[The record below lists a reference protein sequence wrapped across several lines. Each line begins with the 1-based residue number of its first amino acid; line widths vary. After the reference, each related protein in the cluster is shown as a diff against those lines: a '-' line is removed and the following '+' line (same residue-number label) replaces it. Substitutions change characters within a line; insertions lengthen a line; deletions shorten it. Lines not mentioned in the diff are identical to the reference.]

1 MTDNVKAAEA
11 APRVPKRVAAVIINS
26 LKGGVVPRIGLP
38 YITVGREA
46 EIRALLTDLSL
57 IADGGASFRF
67 LVGRYGSGKSF
78 LLQTIRTHAMGEG
91 FVVADA
97 DLSPERRLQGGQG
110 QGLATYR
117 ELMRNLSTKTR
128 PEGGALML
136 ILDRWISNLQMQVA
150 GELGAGTDAPGGA
163 ATTGGAPV
171 PNGATAPGGAPA
183 SNGTADTGGTPNDP
197 ALNQAVEARIREQVA
212 SLEEMVHGFDFAR
225 LLTLYYRAVVD
236 GNDELKGNVA
246 RWFRGEYRTKTE
258 ARQELGVSIII
269 GDDDWYD
276 YVKLFAQFLK
286 GAGYQGMLVLIDEL
300 VNLYKI
306 PNSVTRQY
314 NYEKILTMYNDT
326 LQGKAHHL
334 GIIMGGTPQS
344 IEDRRRGVF
353 SYEALRSRL
362 TQGRFAAEGMRDM
375 LAPIIHLHPLTYEEL
390 LVLIEKLQQIHA
402 GYFGYEARLSEE
414 DLVQFLQIEFGRVGA
429 DTHLTPREVIRD
441 FIELLDIAYQNPST
455 PVASILSGVG
465 GNESEGEGGGAQQ
478 SSLSVTA
485 AAGQRDASEFAEF
498 KI

>member
-150 GELGAGTDAPGGA
+150 GELGAGAAAPGGA
-163 ATTGGAPV
+163 ATTGSTPVSNGATAPDGTPV
-171 PNGATAPGGAPA
+171 PNGATATGGAP
-183 SNGTADTGGTPNDP
+183 NDS
-197 ALNQAVEARIREQVA
+197 ALNRAVEARIREQVA

-402 GYFGYEARLSEE
+402 GYFGYEARLNES
-414 DLVQFLQIEFGRVGA
+414 DLVQFQQIEFGRVGA

-465 GNESEGEGGGAQQ
+465 GNGDGGGGAQQ

>member
-46 EIRALLTDLSL
+46 EIHALLTDLSL
-57 IADGGASFRF
+57 IADGGSSFRF

-150 GELGAGTDAPGGA
+150 GELGAGAAAPGGA
-163 ATTGGAPV
+163 TATGGTPV
-171 PNGATAPGGAPA
+171 SNGAAAPGGAP
-183 SNGTADTGGTPNDP
+183 NDS

-402 GYFGYEARLSEE
+402 GYFGYEARLSES

-465 GNESEGEGGGAQQ
+465 RNGGEGEGGGAQQ

-485 AAGQRDASEFAEF
+485 ATGQRDASEFAEF

>member
-150 GELGAGTDAPGGA
+150 GELGAGAAAPGG
-163 ATTGGAPV
+163 TPV
-171 PNGATAPGGAPA
+171 SNGA
-183 SNGTADTGGTPNDP
+183 ADTGGAPNDP

-225 LLTLYYRAVVD
+225 LITLYYRAVVD

-402 GYFGYEARLSEE
+402 GYFGYEARLNEE

-455 PVASILSGVG
+455 PAASILSGVG
-465 GNESEGEGGGAQQ
+465 GNGGGGEGEGGGAQQ

>member
-150 GELGAGTDAPGGA
+150 GELGTGAAAPGGTPVSNGAAAPGGA
-163 ATTGGAPV
+163 
-171 PNGATAPGGAPA
+171 
-183 SNGTADTGGTPNDP
+183 PNDP

-455 PVASILSGVG
+455 PVASILCGVG
-465 GNESEGEGGGAQQ
+465 GNGGGGEGDSAQQ

>member
-150 GELGAGTDAPGGA
+150 GELGTGA
-163 ATTGGAPV
+163 AAPGGAPV
-171 PNGATAPGGAPA
+171 PNGATAPGGTPV
-183 SNGTADTGGTPNDP
+183 SNGAATTGGAPNDP

-402 GYFGYEARLSEE
+402 GYFGYEARLSES

-465 GNESEGEGGGAQQ
+465 GSGDGGEGGGAQQ

-485 AAGQRDASEFAEF
+485 ATGQRDASEFAEF

>member
-150 GELGAGTDAPGGA
+150 GELSTDAAAPGGA
-163 ATTGGAPV
+163 ATTGNTPV
-171 PNGATAPGGAPA
+171 PNGATATGGA
-183 SNGTADTGGTPNDP
+183 PNDP
-197 ALNQAVEARIREQVA
+197 ALNRAVEARIREQVA

-375 LAPIIHLHPLTYEEL
+375 LAPLIHLHPLTYEEL

-402 GYFGYEARLSEE
+402 GYFGYEARLSES

-465 GNESEGEGGGAQQ
+465 GNGSGNEGEGGGAQQ

-485 AAGQRDASEFAEF
+485 SARQRDASEFAEF

>member
-1 MTDNVKAAEA
+1 MTGNAFAPSTPA
-11 APRVPKRVAAVIINS
+11 APRVPKRVAAVILNS

-38 YITVGREA
+38 YITVGRET
-46 EIRALLTDLSL
+46 EIRALLTDLAL

-117 ELMRNLSTKTR
+117 ELVRNLSTKTR
-128 PEGGALML
+128 PEGGALGL
-136 ILDRWISNLQMQVA
+136 VLDRWV
-150 GELGAGTDAPGGA
+150 
-163 ATTGGAPV
+163 ATTAGDAADGSADLDDVMRRTLAP
-171 PNGATAPGGAPA
+171 
-183 SNGTADTGGTPNDP
+183 
-197 ALNQAVEARIREQVA
+197 
-212 SLEEMVHGFDFAR
+212 LEELVHGFDFAR
-225 LLTLYYRAVVD
+225 MLRAYRSASIEGD
-236 GNDELKGNVA
+236 DERKSYVLK
-246 RWFRGEYRTKTE
+246 WLRGEYRTKTE
-258 ARQELGVSIII
+258 ARVELGCSTII

-276 YVKLFAQFLK
+276 YVKLFAAFLT
-286 GAGYQGMLVLIDEL
+286 GAGYKGLLVLIDEL
-300 VNLYKI
+300 VNLFKI
-306 PNSVTRQY
+306 PNAITRQY

-326 LQGKAHHL
+326 LQGKARHL

-362 TQGRFAAEGMRDM
+362 TQGRFATEGMRDM

-402 GYFGYEARLSEE
+402 GYFGYEARLNEG

-441 FIELLDIAYQNPST
+441 FIELLDIACQNPDT
-455 PVASILSGVG
+455 PVASILGSVGDSGGSGLAEHSG
-465 GNESEGEGGGAQQ
+465 GTQPSGCSAF
-478 SSLSVTA
+478 VTSA
-485 AAGQRDASEFAEF
+485 DSARDASEFAEF

>member
-136 ILDRWISNLQMQVA
+136 ILDRWVSNLQMQVA
-150 GELGAGTDAPGGA
+150 GELGAGAATPGGTAAPGGAPVPNGA
-163 ATTGGAPV
+163 ATTGGAP
-171 PNGATAPGGAPA
+171 
-183 SNGTADTGGTPNDP
+183 NDS
-197 ALNQAVEARIREQVA
+197 ALNRAVEARIREQVA

-225 LLTLYYRAVVD
+225 LLILYYCAVVD

-402 GYFGYEARLSEE
+402 GYFGYEARLNES

-465 GNESEGEGGGAQQ
+465 GNGSGNEGEGGGAQQ

>member
-150 GELGAGTDAPGGA
+150 GELGTGAAAPGGTCA
-163 ATTGGAPV
+163 TGGTPV
-171 PNGATAPGGAPA
+171 
-183 SNGTADTGGTPNDP
+183 SNGTADTGGAPNDP

-402 GYFGYEARLSEE
+402 GYFGYEARLNES

-455 PVASILSGVG
+455 PVASILCGVG
-465 GNESEGEGGGAQQ
+465 GNGGEGEGGGAQQ

>member
-150 GELGAGTDAPGGA
+150 GELGAGAAAPGGTPVSNGA
-163 ATTGGAPV
+163 ATTGGA
-171 PNGATAPGGAPA
+171 
-183 SNGTADTGGTPNDP
+183 PNDP

-402 GYFGYEARLSEE
+402 GYFGYEARLNEE

-465 GNESEGEGGGAQQ
+465 GNGSGDEGEGGGAQQ

-485 AAGQRDASEFAEF
+485 ATGQRDASEFAEF